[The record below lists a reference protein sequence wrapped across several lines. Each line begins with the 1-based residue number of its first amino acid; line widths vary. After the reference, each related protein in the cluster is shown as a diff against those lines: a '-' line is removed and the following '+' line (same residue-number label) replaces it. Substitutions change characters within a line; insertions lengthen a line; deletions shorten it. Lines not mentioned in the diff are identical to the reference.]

1 MFATHVLI
9 IFACLMLLKVL
20 NCFELFF
27 FLGILLSSML
37 GSGALFVVQ
46 QSFIFFL
53 QGLKNIIRGC
63 FWMDVR
69 AVLF

>member
-46 QSFIFFL
+46 QSFIFFSSRV
-53 QGLKNIIRGC
+53 KKYY
-63 FWMDVR
+63 
-69 AVLF
+69 